1 MLFRFLSRCA
11 GPDEKPGMKLR
22 LILLILSLMAFVFA
36 SAGGYFYYTSLQ
48 EAAFREAESET
59 IIRLERINKN
69 LSTLLSEY
77 NKPVRILAGMKEL
90 KNLLNSHNPA
100 SLAAANWTLDHFTDA
115 LQADVCYLM
124 DNMGNTVAS
133 SNRDDPDSFVGQN
146 FAFRPYFQMAIRGQA
161 ATYLALGTT
170 SSKRGV
176 YFSYP
181 VYNYGRESPD
191 GIVVIKGSIEMIERE
206 IGFTSNEIV
215 MVTDPNGVI
224 FISNHPEWLYHTA
237 WRISR
242 ETAAEIAA
250 SRQFGS
256 GPWEWVGFKKVDG
269 EYIIDRS
276 GKKYLHHQIEMDN
289 YPGWKVNH
297 LLDIQQVT
305 REAFKPLVVF
315 VRPIVLALFI
325 VMCLSVFMLYRQASL
340 EIKQRKAAEEAL
352 RESDARY
359 RSLYHNTPAMLHS
372 VNRNGEIVSVSNC
385 WSEMLGYSEPEV
397 IGRKLTDFFTKESK
411 KYAEQVVFPE
421 FFKRG
426 FCKDIPYQI
435 IKRDGQIVDIL
446 LSAIGERDE
455 DGDIFR
461 TLAVSIDVT
470 ERNRAVEALR
480 IAKEELSN
488 YSKELERQVTIRTK
502 EITNILKYT
511 PDVVYVKDREGRY
524 VLVNS
529 RFEELFGVTNAE
541 VRGKTDYD
549 IVSKRAADKFRKNDL
564 QVLHKSVSMQVEE
577 EVMHRSEVHTYLSVK
592 FPVYDEAGAVNGVCS
607 ISTDI
612 TAVKKAQ
619 DQLRR
624 LSGKILESQEKE
636 RTAIAR
642 ELHDELGQVLT
653 ALRMDA
659 VWMQD
664 RLKDSDSKIAERA
677 LTMCDLIDKTIKDV
691 RSIAIRLRPG
701 VLDDLGLVDALEWL
715 TNDFENRS
723 GITCVFEH
731 DKIPE
736 LNDTVSTAAYRI
748 CQEAMTNVA
757 RYAEAGRVSVVLKAE
772 NNILRLSVR
781 DDGRGFDTSILT
793 EFEGVGI
800 AGMRERAMLAG
811 GTLEVM
817 SEKGRGCHVLFRVP
831 INPTQISDKKL
842 S

>member
-1 MLFRFLSRCA
+1 VPE
-11 GPDEKPGMKLR
+11 PDEKPVMKLR

-90 KNLLNSHNPA
+90 HNLLSNPVLA
-100 SLAAANWTLDHFTDA
+100 SLKAVNWTLDHFNDT

-124 DNMGNTVAS
+124 DNLGNTVAS
-133 SNRDDPDSFVGQN
+133 SNRNEPDSFVGQN
-146 FAFRPYFQMAIRGQA
+146 FSFRPYYQMAIRGQA

-170 SSKRGV
+170 SGKRGV

-181 VYNYGRESPD
+181 VYGYGRESPD

-206 IGFTSNEIV
+206 IGFTEDEIV

-237 WRISR
+237 WQISR
-242 ETAAEIAA
+242 ETASGIAA

-256 GPWEWVGFKKVDG
+256 GPWEWVGLEKVEG
-269 EYIIDRS
+269 EYIKDRN
-276 GKKYLHHQIEMDN
+276 GRKYLHHQIEMDN

-297 LLDIQQVT
+297 LLDMQLITQ
-305 REAFKPLVVF
+305 EAFKPLVVF
-315 VRPIVLALFI
+315 VRPIVLALFL
-325 VMCLSVFMLYRQASL
+325 VMCLSVFMLYRQAIL

-372 VNRNGEIVSVSNC
+372 INRSGEIVSVSNY
-385 WSEMLGYSEPEV
+385 WSEMLGYSEHEV
-397 IGRKLTDFFTKESK
+397 IGRKLTDFFTEESK

-426 FCKDIPYQI
+426 YCKDIPYRI
-435 IKRDGQIVDIL
+435 MKNDGQIIDIL

-455 DGDIFR
+455 DGEILR

-470 ERNRAVEALR
+470 ERNRALEALR

-488 YSKELERQVTIRTK
+488 YSKNLERQVSIRTR

-511 PDVVYVKDREGRY
+511 PDVVYVKDRDGRY

-529 RFEELFGVTNAE
+529 RFEELFGVSNE
-541 VRGKTDYD
+541 EIRGKTDYD
-549 IVSKRAADKFRKNDL
+549 IVSKEVADEFRRNDL
-564 QVLHKSVSMQVEE
+564 LVLQKGVSMQVEE
-577 EVMHRSEVHTYLSVK
+577 RVAHNGEVHTYLSVK
-592 FPVYDEAGAVNGVCS
+592 FPVYDEAGSVNGVCG

-624 LSGKILESQEKE
+624 LSGRILASQEKE

-664 RLKDSDSKIAERA
+664 RLKDCDPKIAERA

-715 TNDFENRS
+715 TSDFEKRS

-731 DKIPE
+731 DKVPA
-736 LNDTVSTAAYRI
+736 LNETVSTAAYRI

-757 RYAEAGRVSVVLKAE
+757 KYADASRVSVVLKAAR
-772 NNILRLSVR
+772 NRLSLSVR
-781 DDGRGFDTSILT
+781 DDGRGFDTSGLAD
-793 EFEGVGI
+793 FEGVGI

-817 SEKGRGCHVLFRVP
+817 SEKSRGCHVLFTVP
-831 INPTQISDKKL
+831 ISRDQNP
-842 S
+842 

>member
-1 MLFRFLSRCA
+1 
-11 GPDEKPGMKLR
+11 
-22 LILLILSLMAFVFA
+22 MAFGFA
-36 SAGGYFYYTSLQ
+36 SAGSYFYYTSVK
-48 EAAFREAESET
+48 EAAYREAESET
-59 IIRLERINKN
+59 IIRLERLNKN
-69 LSTLLSEY
+69 LGSLLSEY
-77 NKPVRILAGMKEL
+77 NKPVRILAGMQEL
-90 KNLLNSHNPA
+90 KKLLSSPGPQ
-100 SLAAANWTLDHFTDA
+100 SLAAVNRILDHFRNT

-124 DNMGNTVAS
+124 DNSGNTVAS
-133 SNRDDPDSFVGQN
+133 SNRDDSDSFVGQN
-146 FAFRPYFQMAIRGQA
+146 FSFRPYYQMAIRGQA
-161 ATYLALGTT
+161 ASYLALGTT
-170 SSKRGV
+170 SGKRGV

-181 VYNYGRESPD
+181 IYGYGKESPD

-206 IGFTSNEIV
+206 IGFTNDEIV
-215 MVTDPNGVI
+215 IVTDPNGVI
-224 FISNHPEWLYHTA
+224 FIANRPDWLYYTA
-237 WRISR
+237 WKISE

-256 GPWEWVGFKKVDG
+256 GPWDWVGLEKTDQ
-269 EYIIDRS
+269 EYVVDRS

-289 YPGWKVNH
+289 YPGWQVIH
-297 LLDIQQVT
+297 LLDMQKITQK
-305 REAFKPLVVF
+305 AFKPLVIF

-340 EIKQRKAAEEAL
+340 EIRQRKAAEEAL

-372 VNRNGEIVSVSNC
+372 INRNGEIVSVSNY
-385 WSEMLGYSEPEV
+385 WSEMLGYSAEEV
-397 IGRKLTDFFTKESK
+397 TGRKLTDFFTEESK
-411 KYAEQVVFPE
+411 KYAEQQVFPA
-421 FFKRG
+421 FFKNG
-426 FCKDIPYQI
+426 SCTDVPYQI
-435 IKRDGQIVDIL
+435 IKKDGQVIDIL

-455 DGDIFR
+455 HGEIYR

-470 ERNRAVEALR
+470 ERNRALEALR
-480 IAKEELSN
+480 IAKEELAS
-488 YSKELERQVTIRTK
+488 YSKDLERQVSIRTR

-529 RFEELFGVTNAE
+529 RFEELFGVSSEAI
-541 VRGKTDYD
+541 RGKTDYE
-549 IVSKRAADKFRKNDL
+549 IVSREVADEFRENDL
-564 QVLHKSVSMQVEE
+564 KVLQEGKSMQVEE
-577 EVMHRSEVHTYLSVK
+577 RVLHNSEVRTYLSVK
-592 FPVYDEAGAVNGVCS
+592 FPVYDKAGAVNGVCG

-624 LSGKILESQEKE
+624 LSGRIMASQEKE

-659 VWMQD
+659 VWLQE
-664 RLKDSDSKIAERA
+664 RLKESDSKIVERA
-677 LTMCDLIDKTIKDV
+677 LTMCELIDKTIKDV

-715 TNDFENRS
+715 TSDFENRS

-731 DKIPE
+731 ADVPE
-736 LNDTVSTAAYRI
+736 LDETVSTAAYRI

-757 RYAEAGRVSVVLKAE
+757 RYAEASRVSVVLQAE
-772 NNILRLSVR
+772 NNELSLSVR
-781 DDGRGFDTSILT
+781 DDGKGFDASDLSG
-793 EFEGVGI
+793 FEGVGI

-811 GTLEVM
+811 GNLEVM
-817 SEKGRGCHVLFRVP
+817 SEKGRGCHVLFTVP
-831 INPTQISDKKL
+831 INHETMGTG
-842 S
+842 